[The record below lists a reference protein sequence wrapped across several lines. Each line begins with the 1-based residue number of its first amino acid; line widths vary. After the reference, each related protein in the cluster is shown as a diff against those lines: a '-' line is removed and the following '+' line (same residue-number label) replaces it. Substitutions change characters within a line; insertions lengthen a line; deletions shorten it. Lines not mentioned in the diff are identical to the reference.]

1 MEWTGGSLG
10 IPKTSLRRP
19 LGSHNHSHK
28 TPLRLR
34 MDLLPQNPKSTIIR
48 GVGGA
53 EFGLGIGRCLLEAAG
68 KGPKIRGMHLK
79 NGAVQCNP
87 MIYQPQGAKNHPDWT
102 HLDPPQKTAKTT
114 VNADRS
120 LLGLPDQL
128 LPPKLV
134 PVEFYVTV
142 RSF

>member
-1 MEWTGGSLG
+1 MDWRQLG
-10 IPKTSLRRP
+10 YPKNFPAPPIGVSQPQPLNEPQVTARP
-19 LGSHNHSHK
+19 FLQ
-28 TPLRLR
+28 TA
-34 MDLLPQNPKSTIIR
+34 KSTIIR

-53 EFGLGIGRCLLEAAG
+53 EFGLGIGRHLLDPARLG
-68 KGPKIRGMHLK
+68 IRIRGMHLK

-114 VNADRS
+114 VSADRS
-120 LLGLPDQL
+120 LLRLPDQL

-134 PVEFYVTV
+134 PVEFYVIL